1 MGDTTLHA
9 NIVSENLGGSL
20 EELKNRRFSNVGLLA
35 LRALEQMTEACAAK
49 EGLHFHEHPRTAHK
63 NRRNWLKVHHP
74 DLLDSW
80 DQLWGIYGALGYGG
94 LDGERAKQALDILK
108 KCLTELS
115 RREKIAIRGL

>member
-1 MGDTTLHA
+1 MGDTDHHA
-9 NIVSENLGGSL
+9 SLALENFDGALT
-20 EELKNRRFSNVGLLA
+20 ELKKRRFSNVGLLS

-63 NRRNWLKVHHP
+63 NRRNWLMIRHP
-74 DLLDSW
+74 DLLETW

-94 LDGERAKQALDILK
+94 LNGARAKRALTILK
-108 KCLTELS
+108 TCLAELS